1 MCLHA
6 SAGSSRLWGGHA
18 EPSRLIPTGV
28 SDHPQPPFDS
38 ELPFCSLF
46 VTSQPPAWMFTSL
59 CITATR
65 NRSVF

>member
-1 MCLHA
+1 VSHA
-6 SAGSSRLWGGHA
+6 SASSLRLWGGHA
-18 EPSRLIPTGV
+18 GPAPLSLARISGHL
-28 SDHPQPPFDS
+28 QPPFDS

-59 CITATR
+59 YIAATR